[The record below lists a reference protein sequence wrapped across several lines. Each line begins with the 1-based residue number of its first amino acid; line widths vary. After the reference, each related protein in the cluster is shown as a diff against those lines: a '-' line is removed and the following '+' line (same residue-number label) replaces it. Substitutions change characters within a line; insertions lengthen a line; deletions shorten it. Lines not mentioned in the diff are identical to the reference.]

1 MSSIKYCSITAGKN
15 ICGVCWKDC
24 YFDPRNPVNE
34 HVKELAMMQL
44 FRCGHA
50 VCTPCF
56 YKMSGLKLC
65 SGKHC
70 NRLYKTATQN
80 CEDCDLN
87 LCDNCACFHDN
98 AHKDDLFVF
107 ENNNEDSYYHGRS
120 WKNVEHEY
128 KPFSCPFCRDGG
140 SSFSAGFGSSRRVK
154 PSNTLSQYLYEF
166 CGNNALLISSLVKGQ
181 CTHPYLVMLRKIKK
195 DADEKKRVKVA
206 KRKKA
211 IQTAEYLSRKASMSV
226 EQIHMVKDRK
236 EKEDAKKPKLCESSI
251 LRKPLTPLYTERN
264 RNKTGKA
271 QKYSGTRG
279 GEKTLCKNYDK
290 MLVTK
295 KRIEM
300 RLAKYVKNSR
310 TKEIKAAR
318 HDLRRINGKMR
329 RME

>member
-70 NRLYKTATQN
+70 NRLYETATQN

-107 ENNNEDSYYHGRS
+107 ENNNIEYSYYHGRS
-120 WKNVEHEY
+120 WKNAEHEY

-154 PSNTLSQYLYEF
+154 PSNTISQYLYEF
-166 CGNNALLISSLVKGQ
+166 CGNNSLLISSLVKGQ

-195 DADEKKRVKVA
+195 DAAEKKRVKVA

-264 RNKTGKA
+264 RNKKQGKC
-271 QKYSGTRG
+271 G
-279 GEKTLCKNYDK
+279 K
-290 MLVTK
+290 MKWVGNLHKMIIAK
-295 KRIEM
+295 KRIEK
-300 RLAKYVKNSR
+300 RLKKLSYAKRGKKMKDAKR
-310 TKEIKAAR
+310 E
-318 HDLRRINGKMR
+318 LRSITGKMR
-329 RME
+329 KLK